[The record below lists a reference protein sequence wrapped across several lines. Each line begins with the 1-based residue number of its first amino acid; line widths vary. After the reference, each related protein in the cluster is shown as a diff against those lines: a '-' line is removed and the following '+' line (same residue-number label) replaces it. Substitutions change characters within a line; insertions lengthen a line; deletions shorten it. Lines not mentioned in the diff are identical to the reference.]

1 MREEWAPRG
10 RSKCPLL
17 SMMMMMMMMI
27 EMTIS
32 NQSVCLDQLS
42 GRMNRE
48 AVEPVILDNWNGER
62 GTNVLPRMGPGRILH
77 KPTYLLPGFFRVS
90 YSLYPWSRQTH
101 NQLPWSRVR
110 SLAELSRGLKLRLMI
125 GDASFVGLVRITI
138 LRIVVFDDL
147 NVDPLLM
154 MSSIMIGPTVRFF
167 TSLFLPLEKPF
178 GFFSCWECF
187 IVWMSL
193 QLWLAFF

>member
-1 MREEWAPRG
+1 
-10 RSKCPLL
+10 
-17 SMMMMMMMMI
+17 
-27 EMTIS
+27 
-32 NQSVCLDQLS
+32 
-42 GRMNRE
+42 
-48 AVEPVILDNWNGER
+48 
-62 GTNVLPRMGPGRILH
+62 
-77 KPTYLLPGFFRVS
+77 
-90 YSLYPWSRQTH
+90 
-101 NQLPWSRVR
+101 
-110 SLAELSRGLKLRLMI
+110 MI

-193 QLWLAFF
+193 QLWLAFFSLLFFFNLQFSCDRTWESGIVCSNTRVY